1 MIFSA
6 NEIIFYLWQLFPD
19 RLERPPF
26 QIHIRY
32 TLLGECFDTYLIFRR
47 ESLQR
52 KHILTVIT
60 EYFHARF
67 VYEDMHSQL
76 PILRQ
81 KSKQ

>member
-32 TLLGECFDTYLIFRR
+32 TLLGECFDTYLIIRR
-47 ESLQR
+47 KSLQR
-52 KHILTVIT
+52 KYSCPSLQNISTLDLSTKICILNFSFCGNTL
-60 EYFHARF
+60 A
-67 VYEDMHSQL
+67 
-76 PILRQ
+76 
-81 KSKQ
+81 